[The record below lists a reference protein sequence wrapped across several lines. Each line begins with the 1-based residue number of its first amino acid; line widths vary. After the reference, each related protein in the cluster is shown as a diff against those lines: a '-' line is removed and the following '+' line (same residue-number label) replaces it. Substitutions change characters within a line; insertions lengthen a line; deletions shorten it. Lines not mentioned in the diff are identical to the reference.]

1 MRDYLGDFI
10 HLFWFLFMYSFVG
23 LISSA
28 QLSKGCMVS
37 GREDDVLKGNV
48 VFIPIK
54 RDFDKYKPNI
64 FRLCE
69 TF

>member
-28 QLSKGCMVS
+28 RLSKGCMVS
-37 GREDDVLKGNV
+37 GKENDVLKGNV
-48 VFIPIK
+48 VFHPYVIAVMKIAREHGNIP
-54 RDFDKYKPNI
+54 
-64 FRLCE
+64 
-69 TF
+69 T